1 MHTKSGNIELTS
13 FRKDSENLD
22 EIKLMLEEFINQKKH
37 QEDFI
42 SPMKNQHQQPRQI
55 SRSGSKL
62 VVRADLNNMGG
73 YGQVKTQSKV
83 QFVSD

>member
-55 SRSGSKL
+55 SRSGSKMGL
-62 VVRADLNNMGG
+62 RSALNNMGG
-73 YGQVKTQSKV
+73 NGQARTQSNV

>member
-22 EIKLMLEEFINQKKH
+22 AIKLMLEEFINQKKH

-55 SRSGSKL
+55 SRSGSTL
-62 VVRADLNNMGG
+62 GVRATSNNMGG
-73 YGQVKTQSKV
+73 YGQARTQSNV

>member
-13 FRKDSENLD
+13 FRKDSDNLD

-37 QEDFI
+37 QEDFV

-55 SRSGSKL
+55 SRSGSKMGL
-62 VVRADLNNMGG
+62 RSALNNMGG
-73 YGQVKTQSKV
+73 NGQARTQSNV

>member
-37 QEDFI
+37 QEDFV

-55 SRSGSKL
+55 SRSGSKMGL
-62 VVRADLNNMGG
+62 RSALNNMGG
-73 YGQVKTQSKV
+73 NGQARTQSNV

>member
-55 SRSGSKL
+55 SRSGSKMGL
-62 VVRADLNNMGG
+62 KSALNNMGG
-73 YGQVKTQSKV
+73 YGQARTQSNV